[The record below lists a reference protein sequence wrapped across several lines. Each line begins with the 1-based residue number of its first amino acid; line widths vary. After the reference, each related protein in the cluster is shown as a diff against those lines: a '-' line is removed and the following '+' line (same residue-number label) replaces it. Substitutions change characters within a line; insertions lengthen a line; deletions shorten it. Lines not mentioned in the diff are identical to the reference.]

1 MCQLQHL
8 LREQSGRRVKLA
20 LVGGRQGEWHY
31 HPFMFFQHQFE
42 PVARLVP
49 IMSTILGKD
58 LPARVCILQN
68 RRVST
73 SRIPAGRTL
82 GSHTIT
88 PYPRNMAHFPHCF
101 CRFVLP
107 LYPEGNSCHSSA
119 WWQMSS
125 RTVFWEPLE
134 LSRLSIRQRRPF
146 QISLAHHLLP
156 EPTLCRASR
165 TSHIDLDTFR
175 AHLPAEGALL

>member
-107 LYPEGNSCHSSA
+107 LSPKATVAIPPGGRCPRGRFFGSLWSYHARVFGSA
-119 WWQMSS
+119 DPSKY
-125 RTVFWEPLE
+125 
-134 LSRLSIRQRRPF
+134 LSRITSSPSQLCVERP
-146 QISLAHHLLP
+146 A
-156 EPTLCRASR
+156 R
-165 TSHIDLDTFR
+165 HI
-175 AHLPAEGALL
+175 